1 MSFADTLIVH
11 SQFEMDSREEE
22 LVAQTKKSH
31 EEEAEQEL
39 YRRLGNTLADF
50 QIWPSWTVEDGETSD
65 NQLYKLRSKV
75 VFKP

>member
-1 MSFADTLIVH
+1 MSFSDTLIVY
-11 SQFEMDSREEE
+11 SQFEMDPKQQE
-22 LVAQTKKSH
+22 LVAQTKETH

-50 QIWPSWTVEDGETSD
+50 QTRPSWTVEEGTRPD
-65 NQLYKLRSKV
+65 NQLYKLTMKV